1 MNLDVVK
8 AELIEK
14 AKVFVEN
21 VVLPQIE
28 VALEKEIEAKADGIV
43 EMVLTK
49 IEALIPGPW
58 DNMVID
64 PAKPKLKADVKAYLL
79 AQAEKISEKV

>member
-1 MNLDVVK
+1 MDMEIVK
-8 AELIEK
+8 KELIEK
-14 AKVFVEN
+14 AKAFVEN
-21 VVLPQIE
+21 VALPQIE

-43 EMVLTK
+43 EMVLNK
-49 IEALIPGPW
+49 VEALIPGPW

-79 AQAEKISEKV
+79 AQAEKISDKV